1 MLYTRR
7 ISKALM
13 PVHRVFSVSLDYLFY
28 FLRSLNVNLPLITVI
43 T

>member
-13 PVHRVFSVSLDYLFY
+13 PVYRVSKGKIQIYRFSKPLKTLFW
-28 FLRSLNVNLPLITVI
+28 
-43 T
+43 